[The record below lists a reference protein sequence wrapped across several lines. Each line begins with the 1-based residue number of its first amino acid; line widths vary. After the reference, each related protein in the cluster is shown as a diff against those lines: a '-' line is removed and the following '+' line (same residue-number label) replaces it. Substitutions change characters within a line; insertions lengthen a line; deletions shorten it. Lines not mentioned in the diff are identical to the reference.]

1 MPHLSII
8 PSAAV
13 ADASLSDAHVRVL
26 CAIGTFTNRLGGN
39 VWASV
44 QTLAAGSNL
53 SERTIQR
60 SVQTL
65 TDRGY
70 LRVKPREGRT
80 NLYEIVLDNTAWG
93 VTPVSG
99 GGDSS
104 DGGGVTGESPKRSS
118 ITISITKP
126 PKVKKA
132 SHPAL
137 KELLADIW
145 DAYPKRLTPH
155 IYIPTRAAIDKLLS
169 DGVNPS
175 HLYQAAQRY
184 AEYVVREKVEL
195 KFVKSLHGFF
205 TDDYW
210 RAYDLETVHGRTR
223 EEWARSGQDVAEF
236 DRLAKAEIIASE
248 MTAADVLFGGM
259 L

>member
-13 ADASLSDAHVRVL
+13 ADTTLNDAHVRVL

-44 QTLAAGSNL
+44 KTLAKHSNL

-65 TDRGY
+65 IDRGY
-70 LRVKPREGRT
+70 LRVETRDGRT
-80 NLYEIVLDNTAWG
+80 NMYEIVLDNTAWG
-93 VTPVSG
+93 VTPQSG

-118 ITISITKP
+118 ITVNITNA
-126 PKVKKA
+126 PKVKKE

-137 KELLADIW
+137 KALLSDIW
-145 DAYPKRLTPH
+145 EVYPQRVTPH
-155 IYIPTRAAIDKLLS
+155 SFIPSRTAIDKLLS
-169 DGVNPS
+169 EGVSPS
-175 HLYQAAQRY
+175 SLYQSAQRY
-184 AEYVVREKVEL
+184 AEFVLRERTEP
-195 KFVKSLHGFF
+195 KFVKSLHGFY

-210 RAYDLETVHGRTR
+210 RGYDLETVSGRTR

-236 DRLAKAEIIASE
+236 DRLLSGEPHVA
-248 MTAADVLFGGM
+248 
-259 L
+259 